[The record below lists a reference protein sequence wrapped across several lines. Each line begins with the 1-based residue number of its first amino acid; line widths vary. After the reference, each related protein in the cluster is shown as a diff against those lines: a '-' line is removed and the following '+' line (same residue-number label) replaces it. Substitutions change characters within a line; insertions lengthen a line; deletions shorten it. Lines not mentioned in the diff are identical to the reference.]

1 MATYE
6 NPKHV
11 PYVPKRAMG
20 APDALSIDPKDVAK
34 IAKSKPSQEQLTK
47 LHPALKEAVLKHLES
62 QKPSKKKT
70 PVPEIKLPEK
80 SEPTGESTP
89 SIRPPKNSE
98 LRRGIT
104 AVPVNKPKRKKS
116 PRTRT
121 KTGKKLDPT
130 TGKIATPKVGQ
141 IGKIGGEVVRVTPE
155 NVQQVHEERVR
166 TTLPEA
172 GPEVMR
178 PQSPG
183 PRVPLEAPEGG
194 LREKVWI
201 DSKTGKPSRKL
212 RGFGVPAE
220 QVHAKAWEAM
230 GHLDSMMNHQPGSP
244 EHTKHREAF
253 VKAHGDLHPMSSD
266 AHQILSMA
274 AIVASRPKYPQQTS
288 HLNKIKDAL
297 SERISIGRAMEK
309 RRAAAQRGNRGQK
322 MAVNSSRSMNASLN
336 EGATDGKYRKARPDT
351 EVMYGSGDEATI
363 DNRQSLHP
371 FYGYGFLTSEYPNK
385 VNPGK

>member
-116 PRTRT
+116 PRTIT
-121 KTGKKLDPT
+121 KTGKKLDPK
-130 TGKIATPKVGQ
+130 TGKIAVPKVGQ
-141 IGKIGGEVVRVTPE
+141 IGKVGGEVVRVTPD

-166 TTLPEA
+166 TVLPEA
-172 GPEVMR
+172 GPEVMTPR
-178 PQSPG
+178 TPG
-183 PRVPLEAPEGG
+183 PRVPLEVPQGG
-194 LREKVWI
+194 LSESKWVDR
-201 DSKTGKPSRKL
+201 KTGKVSRKL

-220 QVHAKAWEAM
+220 HVHAKAWEAM
-230 GHLDSMMNHQPGSP
+230 GHLDSMLNHQPGSP
-244 EHTKHREAF
+244 EHSKHRDSFLKSRSE
-253 VKAHGDLHPMSSD
+253 LHPMSSD
-266 AHQILSMA
+266 VHEIVTMA
-274 AIVASRPKYPQQTS
+274 GVVAQRPKYPQQTS
-288 HLNKIKDAL
+288 HLNQIKDAL
-297 SERISIGRAMEK
+297 SERISIGRAME
-309 RRAAAQRGNRGQK
+309 RRRGKAQE
-322 MAVNSSRSMNASLN
+322 
-336 EGATDGKYRKARPDT
+336 EGRNGR
-351 EVMYGSGDEATI
+351 
-363 DNRQSLHP
+363 
-371 FYGYGFLTSEYPNK
+371 
-385 VNPGK
+385 

>member
-20 APDALSIDPKDVAK
+20 APDALSIDPADVAK
-34 IAKSKPSQEQLTK
+34 IAKSKPSQEQLSK
-47 LHPALKEAVLKHLES
+47 LHPTLKEAVLKHLES
-62 QKPSKKKT
+62 QKSRKKKA
-70 PVPEIKLPEK
+70 PVPQVNLPEK
-80 SEPTGESTP
+80 STESTP
-89 SIRPPKNSE
+89 PSRPNRPSSEGLRAPTNPE
-98 LRRGIT
+98 LRRGVT
-104 AVPVNKPKRKKS
+104 AVPISKPKRKKS

-121 KTGKKLDPT
+121 KTGKKIDPK
-130 TGKIATPKVGQ
+130 TGKIALPKVGQ
-141 IGKIGGEVVRVTPE
+141 IGKVGGEVVRVTPE

-309 RRAAAQRGNRGQK
+309 RRAAAQRGNRG
-322 MAVNSSRSMNASLN
+322 
-336 EGATDGKYRKARPDT
+336 
-351 EVMYGSGDEATI
+351 
-363 DNRQSLHP
+363 
-371 FYGYGFLTSEYPNK
+371 
-385 VNPGK
+385 